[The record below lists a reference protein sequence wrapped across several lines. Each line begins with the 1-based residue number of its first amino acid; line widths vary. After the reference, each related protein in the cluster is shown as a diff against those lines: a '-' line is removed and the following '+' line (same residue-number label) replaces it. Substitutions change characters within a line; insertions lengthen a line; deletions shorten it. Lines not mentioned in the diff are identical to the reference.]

1 MRLNSGPQLFRIQ
14 LSHHEHF
21 LRHRAFAGHQLV
33 ATPDWGGHPQ
43 LQRLAAAA
51 HTADHG
57 WRDGLYSL
65 LFGQTL
71 QPGNQSINVSAV
83 GNDDPAQISNK
94 P

>member
-1 MRLNSGPQLFRIQ
+1 MRLQHGAQLLGIEVGDHKDF
-14 LSHHEHF
+14 LSHG
-21 LRHRAFAGHQLV
+21 AFAGHQLV

-71 QPGNQSINVSAV
+71 QPGNQSINVSTV